1 MFEAV
6 IQNTKVE
13 DDLFLVFLI
22 GATMQDGG

>member
-6 IQNTKVE
+6 IQNAKVE
-13 DDLFLVFLI
+13 DNLFLVFLI